1 MLMSLGRGRTPPYRG
16 GLNGGSS
23 LTARDLPAL
32 VNKGDS
38 HEAFQQ
44 PDRNRNRTPSYRKGW
59 DLIPM
64 FYAKDSKGNEYKGKS
79 LRYDYMSCLNCR
91 KWGDHWTI
99 YCPNKAEEAPK
110 SERKRKRKR
119 KLKHKHKR
127 KRQESTCD
135 NTSGAKVGLGSQTD
149 KTMLKAAVNQKC
161 PKLKKRTNRTS
172 KLNCSVSISV
182 TEKPKNQTEPN
193 YMEID

>member
-1 MLMSLGRGRTPPYRG
+1 MKRGHVLMKPRERGNPRRKGEASEQQVKDRLSLIEAGGSDIGG

-149 KTMLKAAVNQKC
+149 KLC
-161 PKLKKRTNRTS
+161 
-172 KLNCSVSISV
+172 
-182 TEKPKNQTEPN
+182 
-193 YMEID
+193 